1 MHIVLTIHQVESESL
16 AEDHGFSIQKTGIP
30 CTFSPEADSEHDFS
44 GILGVLLGSII
55 YLKTDDPRPWARNPA
70 RNQDHQAVLQLKIQ

>member
-1 MHIVLTIHQVESESL
+1 MTFDLWVFASRMHIVLMIHQVESESL

-30 CTFSPEADSEHDFS
+30 CKKTPEADSEHDFS

-55 YLKTDDPRPWARNPA
+55 YLKTDDPRP
-70 RNQDHQAVLQLKIQ
+70 